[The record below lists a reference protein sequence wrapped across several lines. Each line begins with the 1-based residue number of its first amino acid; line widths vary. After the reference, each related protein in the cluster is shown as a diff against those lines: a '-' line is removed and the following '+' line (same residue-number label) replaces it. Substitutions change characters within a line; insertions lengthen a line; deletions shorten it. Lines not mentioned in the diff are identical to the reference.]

1 MTRTLWYDI
10 LSLFRPRLSSSREKL
25 REKNWTHKVSFDTS
39 LRVGGPS
46 RPKSKSTFFSL
57 MAHFEQNSFLTC
69 CNGLKSILSESNI
82 WKIRFHSQ
90 SLWYTHRFVIVNLA
104 YLRYG
109 KLEENWQWCICNCS
123 SMWQVMLSISI
134 LHKFLTSRKAFN
146 FQWMNLLRIWLLFL
160 TLRVCLFY
168 SYPWEEGHPFCSWW
182 EDRTH
187 LRQLFRQ
194 PRGILSSLRCLQG
207 WAKILNKIVMSE
219 GKRDRNGNTADVF
232 LDDGFVMDNID
243 WNALEVDQ
251 GIDDRHKYQKSNHG
265 DNYVGRQK

>member
-46 RPKSKSTFFSL
+46 RPRSKSTFFSL

-109 KLEENWQWCICNCS
+109 KLEENWQRSVCNCGFNQNECK
-123 SMWQVMLSISI
+123 SMSKTGWRGWSLKIFEQLVFSPASIGGGPQGAR
-134 LHKFLTSRKAFN
+134 LPLYTFLKPGPL
-146 FQWMNLLRIWLLFL
+146 NLWKKH
-160 TLRVCLFY
+160 Y
-168 SYPWEEGHPFCSWW
+168 
-182 EDRTH
+182 
-187 LRQLFRQ
+187 QL
-194 PRGILSSLRCLQG
+194 
-207 WAKILNKIVMSE
+207 
-219 GKRDRNGNTADVF
+219 
-232 LDDGFVMDNID
+232 
-243 WNALEVDQ
+243 
-251 GIDDRHKYQKSNHG
+251 
-265 DNYVGRQK
+265 

>member
-1 MTRTLWYDI
+1 MKNSKNLEKGWNLFKNDQIKIKKEMKIMTCTLRYDI

-123 SMWQVMLSISI
+123 FTQHV
-134 LHKFLTSRKAFN
+134 TGDAFN
-146 FQWMNLLRIWLLFL
+146 QYF
-160 TLRVCLFY
+160 T
-168 SYPWEEGHPFCSWW
+168 
-182 EDRTH
+182 
-187 LRQLFRQ
+187 
-194 PRGILSSLRCLQG
+194 
-207 WAKILNKIVMSE
+207 
-219 GKRDRNGNTADVF
+219 
-232 LDDGFVMDNID
+232 
-243 WNALEVDQ
+243 
-251 GIDDRHKYQKSNHG
+251 
-265 DNYVGRQK
+265 